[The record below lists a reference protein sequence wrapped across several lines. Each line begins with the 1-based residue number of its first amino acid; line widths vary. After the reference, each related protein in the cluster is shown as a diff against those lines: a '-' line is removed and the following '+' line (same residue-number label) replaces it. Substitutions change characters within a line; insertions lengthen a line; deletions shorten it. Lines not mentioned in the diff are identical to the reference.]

1 MRIRGAAVA
10 AVAFA
15 SLLAVACKGITT
27 PSNNQSKQF
36 SGSLD
41 PRGAKNH
48 TFDVSKT
55 GEFTAK
61 LTARG
66 PNTQLLAGMAWTLA
80 SNDTT
85 CTTGLQQNNFVILNA
100 QGIFG
105 QISSGKYCIIIFDP
119 GTLTGTQNYTITISY
134 P

>member
-1 MRIRGAAVA
+1 MRIRGVVVV

-15 SLLAVACKGITT
+15 SLFAASCKGITT
-27 PSNNQSKQF
+27 PSNNQSRQF
-36 SGSLD
+36 SGTLS
-41 PRGAKNH
+41 PRGSKFH

-61 LTARG
+61 LTAWG

-80 SNDTT
+80 SSDAT
-85 CTTGLQQNNFVILNA
+85 CTTGLQQNNFVILNGQA
-100 QGIFG
+100 IFG
-105 QISSGKYCIIIFDP
+105 QISSGKYCVIIFDP
-119 GTLTGTQNYTITISY
+119 GTLVGDQNYTITVSY

>member
-1 MRIRGAAVA
+1 M

-15 SLLAVACKGITT
+15 GLLAGACKGITT
-27 PSNNQSKQF
+27 PSSNQSRQF
-36 SGSLD
+36 SGTLD
-41 PRGAKNH
+41 PRGNKSH

-61 LTARG
+61 LTAWA
-66 PNTQLLAGMAWTLA
+66 PNSQIQAGLAWTLA

-85 CTTGLQQNNFVILNA
+85 CTTGLQQNNFVILNG
-100 QGIFG
+100 QGIFS
-105 QISSGKYCIIIFDP
+105 QITSGKYCIIIFDP
-119 GTLTGTQNYTITISY
+119 GTLTGTQNYTITISF

>member
-1 MRIRGAAVA
+1 MRIRGAVVV

-15 SLLAVACKGITT
+15 SLLAAACKGITT

-36 SGSLD
+36 SGTLD

-48 TFDVSKT
+48 TFDVSRT

-61 LTARG
+61 LTAWG
-66 PNTQLLAGMAWTLA
+66 PNSQILAGMAWTLA
-80 SNDTT
+80 SNDGA

-100 QGIFG
+100 QAIFG
-105 QISSGKYCIIIFDP
+105 QISSGKYCVIIFDP
-119 GTLTGTQNYTITISY
+119 GTLTATQNYTITISY